1 MEKTKPNTTKAC
13 IRQSKEKYYNQNKH
27 KKLKPGLV
35 AFYNIWPGNEAGLF
49 SKEKMSNGA
58 DKTGKG
64 EEKKISGEAY
74 DINKQTIYIAPK
86 AKSKTE
92 SREHYVPEPA

>member
-1 MEKTKPNTTKAC
+1 MEKTKPNTTKAFD
-13 IRQSKEKYYNQNKH
+13 NQKKNTTTKINT

-49 SKEKMSNGA
+49 SKEKISNGA
-58 DKTGKG
+58 DKSGKG
-64 EEKKISGEAY
+64 EEKRISGEAY

>member
-1 MEKTKPNTTKAC
+1 MHSTIKRKILQPK
-13 IRQSKEKYYNQNKH
+13 KH